1 VRRHLHIDPFS
12 GLAGDMFVAALVHLG
27 APAGAMTEALNSIRF
42 PGVDSVEL
50 RFHDVESH
58 GVRGLRLEISI
69 TPRRQTAHRHYA
81 EIRDAI
87 ASAALEGNVRRR
99 ALEALETV
107 GRAEA
112 AAHGVAL
119 EEVHFHELGGFDSV
133 VDFVG
138 AALGIE
144 ALGVESVTSNPLPL
158 GRGEIRSAH
167 GTLPSPAPATLEI
180 LKGLP
185 TVGLDI
191 ALELVT
197 PTGAALAKTFVGS
210 FGPPPPMVLEAVGAG
225 FGSSSIPGRPNC
237 VRLFAGD
244 DSGGGLRREPMLL
257 LETNLDDLPA
267 EVLGTL
273 IATCIGAGAIDA
285 WLTPTVMKKGRPAHV
300 LSALCREEVSGALE
314 EAFFRHSS
322 TLGVR
327 RTRIDR
333 DALERRWE
341 KVVTPWGP
349 VRLKLG
355 VLNGA
360 VVNRAPEFEDCAAL
374 AERAG
379 VPVKE
384 VYGAA
389 LAGWQAGADRARPLS
404 GSLGKK

>member
-167 GTLPSPAPATLEI
+167 G
-180 LKGLP
+180 
-185 TVGLDI
+185 
-191 ALELVT
+191 T